1 MMPKKD
7 NILSSILSF
16 YYILSNIYCTCDES
30 ATKSATNLSPPVVL
44 GINAPD
50 CKKGRKKEP
59 SPRPSYPQK
68 QSF

>member
-16 YYILSNIYCTCDES
+16 YYILSNIYFTCDES

-44 GINAPD
+44 GVNAPD
-50 CKKGRKKEP
+50 L
-59 SPRPSYPQK
+59 
-68 QSF
+68 